1 MQLATWAQT
10 LPVILMIVLAV
21 YLPGSIVGLL
31 AGRRGVDL
39 VALAPVIS
47 IAIAGVGGVVV
58 YPLGVR
64 WGWGAYLLGAAL
76 VALVVFATRTAL
88 AHVRGQSH
96 AWWPGESAAL
106 RPAGTAEVTSAAE
119 PTGSVRGRLSWLPA
133 TTGVAVA
140 LTTIAVR
147 FIRAVPS
154 PDQVTQNYDSVFHDN
169 IVARIIITGEASS
182 LHALPPIRDVYPI
195 AFQQFAAL
203 GALAVPHT
211 TATAAVTA
219 AWLVFA
225 ALIWPC
231 SMLFVVRR
239 VCGAHPLT
247 DVLGPALSAVCAG
260 FPFLLVDWG
269 TLYSMFAGQVVLP
282 VFLGLAWTW
291 CRDTWARGA
300 RAAWSGLGW
309 VAVAAIAVS
318 VCHFRVMMTGMLLLV
333 PVLLVWAY
341 DALRTVRQRS
351 KVAFRSIV
359 ILAALA
365 VAGVLAL
372 GVRIFA
378 NMYLRGN
385 SRPIADHLN
394 GGPAQPTENLLSAV
408 LRYALGQPINAA
420 NQRMAVYWPVA
431 VLVLAALLL
440 TLVVHSRESL
450 MLAGSFVL
458 LGFVFVSSAGTHADW
473 AKVVTALWYK
483 DQRRLFAAWPIVAI
497 ALICWAARYLC
508 DRYGQA
514 DFVRLPTHGLLRNA
528 AWAVALLVVL
538 AACTVNPQLDGMQR
552 SVAGTY
558 AFAADNSDNPML
570 SDDEYLLLKR
580 IGRSVPEHEQVI
592 SDPWNGSGFLLAVG
606 WRTPFYPH
614 LSMMWDH
621 DHDYLARNLHAI
633 DTDPEVCAIIRRNDL
648 HWYLDMG
655 GSFAPNDPQHAM
667 FTGMRAVPDA
677 MQAVDRQGRAM
688 LYRITACWAG
698 E

>member
-76 VALVVFATRTAL
+76 VALVVFATRTTL

-96 AWWPGESAAL
+96 AWWPGEAAAL

-119 PTGSVRGRLSWLPA
+119 PTGSARGRLAWLPA

-203 GALAVPHT
+203 GALAVPLT

-231 SMLFVVRR
+231 SMLFGVRR

-440 TLVVHSRESL
+440 ALVVHSRESL

-483 DQRRLFAAWPIVAI
+483 DQRRLFAA
-497 ALICWAARYLC
+497 
-508 DRYGQA
+508 
-514 DFVRLPTHGLLRNA
+514 
-528 AWAVALLVVL
+528 
-538 AACTVNPQLDGMQR
+538 
-552 SVAGTY
+552 
-558 AFAADNSDNPML
+558 
-570 SDDEYLLLKR
+570 
-580 IGRSVPEHEQVI
+580 
-592 SDPWNGSGFLLAVG
+592 
-606 WRTPFYPH
+606 
-614 LSMMWDH
+614 
-621 DHDYLARNLHAI
+621 
-633 DTDPEVCAIIRRNDL
+633 
-648 HWYLDMG
+648 
-655 GSFAPNDPQHAM
+655 
-667 FTGMRAVPDA
+667 
-677 MQAVDRQGRAM
+677 
-688 LYRITACWAG
+688 
-698 E
+698 

>member
-76 VALVVFATRTAL
+76 VALVVFATRTTL

-96 AWWPGESAAL
+96 AWWPGEAAAL

-119 PTGSVRGRLSWLPA
+119 PTGSARGRLSWLPA

-147 FIRAVPS
+147 FIRAVPL

-211 TATAAVTA
+211 TATAAVT
-219 AWLVFA
+219 
-225 ALIWPC
+225 
-231 SMLFVVRR
+231 
-239 VCGAHPLT
+239 
-247 DVLGPALSAVCAG
+247 
-260 FPFLLVDWG
+260 
-269 TLYSMFAGQVVLP
+269 
-282 VFLGLAWTW
+282 
-291 CRDTWARGA
+291 
-300 RAAWSGLGW
+300 
-309 VAVAAIAVS
+309 
-318 VCHFRVMMTGMLLLV
+318 
-333 PVLLVWAY
+333 
-341 DALRTVRQRS
+341 
-351 KVAFRSIV
+351 
-359 ILAALA
+359 
-365 VAGVLAL
+365 
-372 GVRIFA
+372 
-378 NMYLRGN
+378 
-385 SRPIADHLN
+385 
-394 GGPAQPTENLLSAV
+394 
-408 LRYALGQPINAA
+408 
-420 NQRMAVYWPVA
+420 
-431 VLVLAALLL
+431 
-440 TLVVHSRESL
+440 
-450 MLAGSFVL
+450 
-458 LGFVFVSSAGTHADW
+458 
-473 AKVVTALWYK
+473 
-483 DQRRLFAAWPIVAI
+483 AAWPIVAI

-677 MQAVDRQGRAM
+677 MQAVDRQGRAT